1 MRNLLP
7 HSYGFF
13 VTHLLIFIVLVKYSF
28 HKKIDWLIWQS
39 MNSTFCT
46 TRIFSF
52 LFWPIWR
59 SIIRPMLFHLWHRLS
74 VRCFSTAAAH
84 LAQHFFDTNQL
95 DSFFLNVN
103 DVTLPSLHRFT
114 HVKSLYLFSSSLSPL
129 DLLQSIV
136 CLHHIES
143 LDVLNI
149 LRCSSDELDML
160 IDSACRLN
168 KLKMK
173 FDRSFRIPSQISSL
187 ILDNNDRLIPSDIL
201 SHQISSVRTLQI
213 EVKSKEMIID
223 IIDRLDHLDSIV
235 LWFDDVRLLWML
247 RIRPWMERLLV
258 KFWRMLGSNKIRGVL
273 GKQLYQTGCN
283 GTLFAH
289 LFLCSDSRYVYLI
302 ERDLEEKEILISHTL
317 PMEARTH
324 RLRTVRLRH
333 YFHWHARFD

>member
-1 MRNLLP
+1 MALIDTQTTLIHLPIPVSSISIRN
-7 HSYGFF
+7 HQISDSYNADFCIGERLIPQKDRL
-13 VTHLLIFIVLVKYSF
+13 THLTIDELDILYYKDIQFSVLTYLT
-28 HKKIDWLIWQS
+28 IDYPSDAFPPL
-39 MNSTFCT
+39 T
-46 TRIFSF
+46 
-52 LFWPIWR
+52 
-59 SIIRPMLFHLWHRLS
+59 
-74 VRCFSTAAAH
+74 TAAAH

-235 LWFDDVRLLWML
+235 L
-247 RIRPWMERLLV
+247 
-258 KFWRMLGSNKIRGVL
+258 
-273 GKQLYQTGCN
+273 
-283 GTLFAH
+283 
-289 LFLCSDSRYVYLI
+289 
-302 ERDLEEKEILISHTL
+302 
-317 PMEARTH
+317 
-324 RLRTVRLRH
+324 
-333 YFHWHARFD
+333 